1 MTLSD
6 TDDLLTAPD
15 LPAYAPSSPAP
26 IRRSRRTGGTPAP
39 TPGRRRVRVNRG
51 DETTRGAL
59 QETGAEN
66 GAAAVEQSP
75 LGAGATEQPMRPG
88 RNLQPFLDA
97 DAHLGP
103 AMQALSPL
111 MQRFVVALVQTGCTQ
126 AKAAELAGYTGSAET
141 LRATGHRVAHDARV
155 QAALHEEATRLIG
168 STSTMAVNVL
178 IDVARDKTLAPR
190 DRIKAA
196 SELLNRG
203 GLHPLSESKLTVE
216 HVGRTEKEQI
226 ERIRVLA
233 GHLGL
238 DPRQLLGAGGVAPEI
253 IDAQFEVHHV

>member
-1 MTLSD
+1 MTQSD
-6 TDDLLTAPD
+6 IDDLLTAPD
-15 LPAYAPSSPAP
+15 LPAHIPLSLAP
-26 IRRSRRTGGTPAP
+26 IRGSLGTGGAPAP
-39 TPGRRRVRVNRG
+39 TPGRRRARKV
-51 DETTRGAL
+51 RGAEL
-59 QETGAEN
+59 ARGAPQEIGAEN
-66 GAAAVEQSP
+66 GAAAVEKSP
-75 LGAGATEQPMRPG
+75 LGAAAAERPMGPG
-88 RNLQPFLDA
+88 RSLQPFLDA

-103 AMQALSPL
+103 AMRALSPL

-178 IDVARDKTLAPR
+178 IDVAKDKSLAPR

-203 GLHPLSESKLTVE
+203 GLHALSESKLTVE
-216 HVGRTEKEQI
+216 HVGCTEKEQI

-233 GHLGL
+233 GQLGI
-238 DPRQLLGAGGVAPEI
+238 DPKQLLGAGGVDPEI
-253 IDAQFEVHHV
+253 IDAHFEVAHA